1 MHNDI
6 DLHELIQNIDIVDY
20 ISQYVE
26 LERKNGEYW
35 GLSPFK
41 DENTPSFSVRR
52 ENGLWYDFSSGKSG
66 NLYSFIKEYFNCQN
80 REVVDKI
87 VEFANG
93 GTSGNCSCNSMY
105 ATRICKKYSKQ
116 NNQKQKQSKSEAV
129 ILSDDYMDRY
139 ELNEDKLAIWEEEG
153 ISKESIK
160 RFNIKYDSF
169 ANRIVYPIRNIYGE
183 IVNIGGRTLD
193 ENYKEK
199 KLRKYTYYFPWGDGM
214 DLIYGLY
221 ENLEYVSKSKEIII
235 FEGCKSVLMSDTW
248 GIKNAGALLTSHLNP
263 NQMRILARLGV
274 NVVFALDEDVNV
286 RNDKNINKLKK
297 YVQCEYI
304 SNTNNL
310 LKAKDSPVDRGLE
323 VFKKLYDSRK
333 PFR

>member
-26 LERKNGEYW
+26 LESKNGEYW

-66 NLYSFIKEYFNCQN
+66 NLYSFIKEYFKCPN
-80 REVVDKI
+80 REVIDKI
-87 VEFANG
+87 IEFANG
-93 GTSGNCSCNSMY
+93 KVSGNCSCNSMY

-129 ILSDDYMDRY
+129 VLSDDYMDRY

-160 RFNIKYDSF
+160 RFNVKYDSF

-183 IVNIGGRTLD
+183 IVNVGGRTLD

-199 KLRKYTYYFPWGDGM
+199 RLRKYTYYFPWGDSM

-221 ENLEYVSKSKEIII
+221 ENLEYIREAKEIII
-235 FEGCKSVLMSDTW
+235 FEGCKSVLISDTW
-248 GIKNAGALLTSHLNP
+248 GIKNTGALLTSHCNLS
-263 NQMRILARLGV
+263 QVKILAKLGV
-274 NVVFALDEDVNV
+274 KVVFALDEDVDV
-286 RNDKNINKLKK
+286 RKDKNINKLKK

-304 SNTNNL
+304 SNINNL
-310 LKAKDSPVDRGLE
+310 LNAKDSPVDRGLE
-323 VFKKLYDSRK
+323 VFKELYNNRK